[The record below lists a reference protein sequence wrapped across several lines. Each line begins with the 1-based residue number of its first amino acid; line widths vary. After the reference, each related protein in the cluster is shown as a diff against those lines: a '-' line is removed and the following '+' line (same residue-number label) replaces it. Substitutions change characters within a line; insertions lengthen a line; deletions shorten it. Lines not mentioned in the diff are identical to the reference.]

1 MKVYNK
7 GTQMNINQK
16 RTFLSHGNLH
26 FIGSWRLEKFNET
39 QRKYNV
45 FILDELINITR
56 VSSINHHY
64 IDKQPNLF
72 TSVEI
77 KREVL
82 LHVHMNIT
90 AAW

>member
-1 MKVYNK
+1 MK
-7 GTQMNINQK
+7 INQK

-26 FIGSWRLEKFNET
+26 FTGSWRLEKFNET

-64 IDKQPNLF
+64 IDKEPNLF
-72 TSVEI
+72 TSEAMCAICLTNTNESNVFF
-77 KREVL
+77 
-82 LHVHMNIT
+82 
-90 AAW
+90 